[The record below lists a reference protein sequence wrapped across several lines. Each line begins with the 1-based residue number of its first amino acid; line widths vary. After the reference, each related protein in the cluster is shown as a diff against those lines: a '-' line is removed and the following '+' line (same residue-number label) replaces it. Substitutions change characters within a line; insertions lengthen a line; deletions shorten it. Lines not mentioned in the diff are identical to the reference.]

1 MSKKLLLITGV
12 IFLSSCATTN
22 IQELGDKFLD
32 LINPSDSPAEVA
44 DLSEQVLVLS
54 AESGGFTEEE
64 LETLSNDEL
73 IELAIEKGLG
83 DILVLDADG
92 NLQNRDEVIKAL
104 VESDES
110 GGFTEEELEAL
121 SNDELIEI
129 AKEKGLEDILLL
141 DADGN
146 LLNRDQ
152 VIKALVESDE
162 SGGFTEEE
170 LEALSNDELIEIAKE
185 KGLEDILLLDSD
197 GNLLNRDQ
205 VIKALVESE
214 SLMEE
219 SATQELKSLSDD
231 ALIEIAQAKG
241 MEDEIILD
249 EDGNLQNR
257 DELIEA
263 LVEGAAETKVA
274 VAELEKAG
282 GSFTI
287 YFAYDDTEI
296 DEAATRVIIEHANF
310 MQNNPS
316 VRLRLEGHADERGTR
331 EYNLALGEN
340 RALSVEEVLG
350 LYNLEDRIVV
360 VSYGEE
366 RPIAIEHNEEAWEK
380 NRRVEFVYY

>member
-1 MSKKLLLITGV
+1 MSIKILLITSV
-12 IFLSSCATTN
+12 MFLSSCATTN

-32 LINPSDSPAEVA
+32 LINPSDAPEEVA

-54 AESGGFTEEE
+54 GENGGFTEEE

-73 IELAIEKGLG
+73 IALANEKGLE

-104 VESDES
+104 VESVALKE
-110 GGFTEEELEAL
+110 GAMQELESL
-121 SNDELIEI
+121 SN
-129 AKEKGLEDILLL
+129 
-141 DADGN
+141 
-146 LLNRDQ
+146 
-152 VIKALVESDE
+152 
-162 SGGFTEEE
+162 
-170 LEALSNDELIEIAKE
+170 
-185 KGLEDILLLDSD
+185 
-197 GNLLNRDQ
+197 
-205 VIKALVESE
+205 
-214 SLMEE
+214 
-219 SATQELKSLSDD
+219 D

-241 MEDEIILD
+241 IEDKIILD

-263 LVEGAAETKVA
+263 LVEEAAETESA
-274 VAELEKAG
+274 VAELEKVG
-282 GSFTI
+282 GSFVL

-296 DEAATRVIIEHANF
+296 NEAATRVIIEHANF
-310 MQNNPS
+310 MQNNSS

-340 RALSVEEVLG
+340 RALSVKEVLG

-366 RPIAIEHNEEAWEK
+366 RPVAIEHNEEAWKK

>member
-1 MSKKLLLITGV
+1 MVWLENRAGLIIQIKEIKMSKKILLITSV
-12 IFLSSCATTN
+12 IFLSSCASTN

-32 LINPSDSPAEVA
+32 LINPSDAPAEVA

-54 AESGGFTEEE
+54 AERGSFTEEE

-73 IELAIEKGLG
+73 IEL
-83 DILVLDADG
+83 
-92 NLQNRDEVIKAL
+92 
-104 VESDES
+104 
-110 GGFTEEELEAL
+110 
-121 SNDELIEI
+121 

-152 VIKALVESDE
+152 VIKALVESG
-162 SGGFTEEE
+162 S
-170 LEALSNDELIEIAKE
+170 LI
-185 KGLEDILLLDSD
+185 
-197 GNLLNRDQ
+197 
-205 VIKALVESE
+205 
-214 SLMEE
+214 E
-219 SATQELKSLSDD
+219 SATQELESLSND

-241 MEDEIILD
+241 MEDKIILD

-263 LVEGAAETKVA
+263 LVESAAETKSA
-274 VAELEKAG
+274 VAELEKVG
-282 GSFTI
+282 GSFTL

-340 RALSVEEVLG
+340 RALSVKEVLG
-350 LYNLEDRIVV
+350 LYNLEDRVVV

-366 RPIAIEHNEEAWEK
+366 QPVEIEHNEEAWEK

>member
-1 MSKKLLLITGV
+1 MTKKILLITCV

-32 LINPSDSPAEVA
+32 LINPSDAPAEVT
-44 DLSEQVLVLS
+44 DLSEQVLVLD
-54 AESGGFTEEE
+54 AENGGFTEEE

-73 IELAIEKGLG
+73 I
-83 DILVLDADG
+83 
-92 NLQNRDEVIKAL
+92 AL
-104 VESDES
+104 
-110 GGFTEEELEAL
+110 
-121 SNDELIEI
+121 

-152 VIKALVESDE
+152 VIKALVE
-162 SGGFTEEE
+162 GQALTEGAMQE
-170 LEALSNDELIEIAKE
+170 LESLSNDALIELAQA
-185 KGLEDILLLDSD
+185 KGLED
-197 GNLLNRDQ
+197 
-205 VIKALVESE
+205 K
-214 SLMEE
+214 
-219 SATQELKSLSDD
+219 
-231 ALIEIAQAKG
+231 
-241 MEDEIILD
+241 IILD
-249 EDGNLQNR
+249 EDGNLVNR

-263 LVEGAAETKVA
+263 LSEGAAETELA
-274 VAELEKAG
+274 VAELQKAG
-282 GSFTI
+282 GSFVL

-296 DEAATRVIIEHANF
+296 DEAATRVIIEHANL

-340 RALSVEEVLG
+340 RALSVKEVLG
-350 LYNLEDRIVV
+350 LYNLEDRVVV

-366 RPIAIEHNEEAWEK
+366 QPVEIEHNEEAWEK

>member
-32 LINPSDSPAEVA
+32 LINPSDAPAEVA

-54 AESGGFTEEE
+54 SESGGFTEEE

-73 IELAIEKGLG
+73 IELAIEKGLE
-83 DILVLDADG
+83 DILVLDA
-92 NLQNRDEVIKAL
+92 
-104 VESDES
+104 
-110 GGFTEEELEAL
+110 
-121 SNDELIEI
+121 
-129 AKEKGLEDILLL
+129 
-141 DADGN
+141 
-146 LLNRDQ
+146 
-152 VIKALVESDE
+152 
-162 SGGFTEEE
+162 
-170 LEALSNDELIEIAKE
+170 
-185 KGLEDILLLDSD
+185 D

-219 SATQELKSLSDD
+219 SVTQELKSLSDD

-241 MEDEIILD
+241 MEDEILLD

-263 LVEGAAETKVA
+263 LVEGTAETKAA
-274 VAELEKAG
+274 VAELEKVG

-340 RALSVEEVLG
+340 RALSVKEVLG
-350 LYNLEDRIVV
+350 LYNLEDRVVV

>member
-1 MSKKLLLITGV
+1 MTKKILLITSV
-12 IFLSSCATTN
+12 IFLSSCASTN

-32 LINPSDSPAEVA
+32 LINPSDAAAEVA

-54 AESGGFTEEE
+54 AERGSFTEEE
-64 LETLSNDEL
+64 LDTLSNDEL
-73 IELAIEKGLG
+73 IELAKERGLE
-83 DILVLDADG
+83 DILLLDADG
-92 NLQNRDEVIKAL
+92 NLLNRDQVIKAL
-104 VESDES
+104 VESYES
-110 GGFTEEELEAL
+110 EGFTKEELEAL
-121 SNDELIEI
+121 SNDELIAI
-129 AKEKGLEDILLL
+129 AREKGLEDILLL

-152 VIKALVESDE
+152 VIKALVESG
-162 SGGFTEEE
+162 S
-170 LEALSNDELIEIAKE
+170 LI
-185 KGLEDILLLDSD
+185 
-197 GNLLNRDQ
+197 
-205 VIKALVESE
+205 
-214 SLMEE
+214 E
-219 SATQELKSLSDD
+219 SATQELESLSND

-241 MEDEIILD
+241 MEDKIILD

-263 LVEGAAETKVA
+263 LVEGAAEADAAAK
-274 VAELEKAG
+274 ELENAG
-282 GSFTI
+282 IPSTL

-310 MQNNPS
+310 MQNNPN

-340 RALSVEEVLG
+340 RALSVKEVLG
-350 LYNLEDRIVV
+350 LYNLEDRVVV

-366 RPIAIEHNEEAWEK
+366 RPVAIEHNEEAWEK

>member
-32 LINPSDSPAEVA
+32 LINPSDDAAEVA

-54 AESGGFTEEE
+54 
-64 LETLSNDEL
+64 
-73 IELAIEKGLG
+73 
-83 DILVLDADG
+83 
-92 NLQNRDEVIKAL
+92 
-104 VESDES
+104 DES
-110 GGFTEEELEAL
+110 GGFTVEELEAL
-121 SNDELIEI
+121 SNDELIE
-129 AKEKGLEDILLL
+129 L
-141 DADGN
+141 
-146 LLNRDQ
+146 
-152 VIKALVESDE
+152 
-162 SGGFTEEE
+162 
-170 LEALSNDELIEIAKE
+170 AKE

-205 VIKALVESE
+205 VINALANIEG
-214 SLMEE
+214 LTE
-219 SATQELKSLSDD
+219 SATQELESLSDD
-231 ALIEIAQAKG
+231 ALIEIAEAKG
-241 MEDEIILD
+241 LGDKIILD

-263 LVEGAAETKVA
+263 LAGGAAETNAA

-287 YFAYDDTEI
+287 YFAFDDTEI

-340 RALSVEEVLG
+340 RALSVKEVLS
-350 LYNLEDRIVV
+350 LYNLEDRVV
-360 VSYGEE
+360 VISYGEE

>member
-1 MSKKLLLITGV
+1 MSKKILLITSV
-12 IFLSSCATTN
+12 IFLSSCAATN
-22 IQELGDKFLD
+22 IQELGDKFWW
-32 LINPSDSPAEVA
+32 LINPSDAPAEVT
-44 DLSEQVLVLS
+44 DLSEQVLVLD
-54 AESGGFTEEE
+54 AENGGFTEEE

-73 IELAIEKGLG
+73 I
-83 DILVLDADG
+83 
-92 NLQNRDEVIKAL
+92 AL
-104 VESDES
+104 
-110 GGFTEEELEAL
+110 
-121 SNDELIEI
+121 

-152 VIKALVESDE
+152 VIKALVD
-162 SGGFTEEE
+162 GQALTEGAMQE
-170 LEALSNDELIEIAKE
+170 LESLSNDALIELAQA
-185 KGLEDILLLDSD
+185 KGLED
-197 GNLLNRDQ
+197 
-205 VIKALVESE
+205 K
-214 SLMEE
+214 
-219 SATQELKSLSDD
+219 
-231 ALIEIAQAKG
+231 
-241 MEDEIILD
+241 IILD

-263 LVEGAAETKVA
+263 LVEGVAETELA
-274 VAELEKAG
+274 VAELEKVG
-282 GSFTI
+282 GSFVL

-340 RALSVEEVLG
+340 RALSVKEVLG
-350 LYNLEDRIVV
+350 LYNLEDRVVV

-366 RPIAIEHNEEAWEK
+366 QPVEIEHNEEAWEK